1 MDLPTITQ
9 IPLSDQTRA
18 LLAKANLKNYIDVV
32 TLSASDLATKLHV
45 PLEQAQTVLK
55 QIHANFAPSTSVN
68 EPDGSDEEQGP
79 LDVLGQT
86 FTCGDDAL
94 DGLLGGGIIIGQIF
108 EVTGEAASGKSQF
121 ALQLCL
127 TVQLPQAERS
137 LAGSALYLT
146 TLTRLSTSRLL
157 DMINAHPTLSAN
169 LQSVSLDNIST
180 QHAPDIDKL
189 TVLLTSLLPIHV
201 AACQERGS
209 PLRLLVID
217 SLTALFRDNPAN
229 RQASNT
235 LYARSE
241 SLNAVGALL
250 HRLAKMHGLA
260 VVVLNDVTDVF
271 SPSAGGS
278 SESDELV
285 YREQSR
291 WFARAGGVAGEERHE
306 AALGMVWS
314 NQIHSRL
321 LLARTGRRRHLGD
334 SRVRGASGEVGD
346 DEAVLIRRAFLL
358 FGRAVEDEVPAPSL
372 DFIVCAQG
380 LKSVI

>member
-1 MDLPTITQ
+1 MT
-9 IPLSDQTRA
+9 
-18 LLAKANLKNYIDVV
+18 
-32 TLSASDLATKLHV
+32 
-45 PLEQAQTVLK
+45 
-55 QIHANFAPSTSVN
+55 
-68 EPDGSDEEQGP
+68 
-79 LDVLGQT
+79 
-86 FTCGDDAL
+86 
-94 DGLLGGGIIIGQIF
+94 
-108 EVTGEAASGKSQF
+108 
-121 ALQLCL
+121 
-127 TVQLPQAERS
+127 
-137 LAGSALYLT
+137 
-146 TLTRLSTSRLL
+146 
-157 DMINAHPTLSAN
+157 NAHPTLFAN
-169 LQSVSLDNIST
+169 RQSVSLDNIST

-189 TVLLTSLLPIHV
+189 TVLLTSLLPVHV
-201 AACQERGS
+201 AACQERGA

-217 SLTALFRDNPAN
+217 SLTALFRDNPAS

-250 HRLAKMHGLA
+250 HHLAKTHGLA

-271 SPSAGGS
+271 APNAGS
-278 SESDELV
+278 NSELDELV

-334 SRVRGASGEVGD
+334 SRVRGGSGEEAGD
-346 DEAVLIRRAFLL
+346 DEAVLIRRVFLL
-358 FGRAVEDEVPAPSL
+358 FGHAVEDEVPAPSL

-380 LKSVI
+380 LKTVI